1 MKVIIDFYEDADIIE
16 CPENIVGSL
25 MDYREKFL
33 EWLFDKQNEH
43 SYWYYKN
50 GEKFGCC
57 YRSEAFVEWLNK
69 FILFDSLDK
78 VEVIETNVT
87 ELDKSLPFVSF

>member
-1 MKVIIDFYEDADIIE
+1 MLLD
-16 CPENIVGSL
+16 
-25 MDYREKFL
+25 
-33 EWLFDKQNEH
+33 
-43 SYWYYKN
+43 WYYKN

-69 FILFDSLDK
+69 FILFDSIDK

-87 ELDKSLPFVSF
+87 EFDTSLPFL